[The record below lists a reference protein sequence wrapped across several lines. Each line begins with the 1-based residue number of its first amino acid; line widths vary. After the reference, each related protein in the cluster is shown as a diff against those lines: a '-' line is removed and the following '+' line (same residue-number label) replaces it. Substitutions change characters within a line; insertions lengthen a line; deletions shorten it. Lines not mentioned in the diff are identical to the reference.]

1 MGFITDKEGEREQ
14 TARKSSLI
22 TIYFHRQVYI
32 ILQTV
37 PVCNPYAQ
45 INLLS
50 GKGKT
55 DRKSRT
61 STAQWEFPSPKPQ
74 PQK

>member
-1 MGFITDKEGEREQ
+1 M
-14 TARKSSLI
+14 
-22 TIYFHRQVYI
+22 
-32 ILQTV
+32 

-50 GKGKT
+50 VKEKT

-61 STAQWEFPSPKPQ
+61 ATAQFSLASPKTVEFKELPAAAERQ
-74 PQK
+74 LSTLTKRAAGPELRVYSAF